1 MSHVGC
7 VPIVLCCDSRNVRRL
22 DLLVRSIEVNVPRAH
37 LYLIT
42 DRADV
47 SVPWSCTVG
56 VCSFSLPKTPIRR
69 ITHHMWYRCMIPDIF
84 PELEKCIYLDWDILV
99 LSDISSLLL
108 GDFVLRAAYYNGDI
122 FNSGVLAFNFTD
134 ECKALLK
141 ECVSYATESAFDQDV
156 LNRVFRGKVDFVDQ
170 AYNTTTDFYGASVEN
185 PIVVHYVGD
194 VKPWHLSVHF
204 KYWFQYADL
213 D

>member
-1 MSHVGC
+1 MSHDDC
-7 VPIVLCCDSRNVRRL
+7 VPIVLCCDSRNVRCL
-22 DLLVRSIEVNVPRAH
+22 DMLVRSIATNVPRAK

-47 SVPWSCTVG
+47 SAPWSHKVRVCT
-56 VCSFSLPKTPIRR
+56 FSLPRTPFRR
-69 ITHHMWYRCMIPDIF
+69 IPYHMWYRCMIPDVF
-84 PELEKCIYLDWDILV
+84 PELERCIYLDWDTLV
-99 LSDISSLLL
+99 LSDISPLLV
-108 GDFVLRAAYYNGDI
+108 GDFILRAAYYNGDI

-141 ECVSYATESAFDQDV
+141 KCMSYATESAFDQDV

-194 VKPWHLSVHF
+194 IKPWQLSVHF
-204 KYWFQYADL
+204 KYWFRYADFV
-213 D
+213 

>member
-1 MSHVGC
+1 MQV
-7 VPIVLCCDSRNVRRL
+7 VPIVLCCDSHSVLHL
-22 DLLVRSIEVNVPRAH
+22 DLLVHSIKTNVPCAQ

-42 DRADV
+42 DREGVFA
-47 SVPWSCTVG
+47 PWAYKVG

-84 PELEKCIYLDWDILV
+84 PELEKCIYLDWDTLV
-99 LSDISSLLL
+99 LSDISPLLA

-141 ECVSYATESAFDQDV
+141 ECMSYATESTFDQDIM
-156 LNRVFRGKVDFVDQ
+156 NKVFRGKVDFVDQ

-185 PIVVHYVGD
+185 PIVVHYVDD

-204 KYWFQYADL
+204 KYWFRYADL